1 MHEPFSVLNSTVAAV
16 ALLLLLG
23 SGLRM
28 DLWEFASCFVAVGF
42 GFLFRRLQRARETDV
57 VRRIFGACVNWWR
70 GFGVNCFGGLGV
82 NCCKSLGFGDQVQLR
97 GVRRSGVASVYG
109 GGVAFIPGVV
119 VGSVHGS
126 GGASVSGSIA
136 SRFSEI
142 ALSFILAVL
151 LFMQA
156 ALPFLLVALPF
167 MSTLLPF
174 AAALHPFAAAKLR
187 HLSPLALQK
196 SAFRAPRNG
205 TRGRSVATSAM
216 VSTLLCDVRYRD
228 SIAYAAHCLA
238 ISGTEI
244 ACTAPCYAVSGT
256 EIAYAVL
263 CDARATFLRTCG
275 TDLAYGAT
283 RVAGRLV
290 EQRERRGRMP

>member
-1 MHEPFSVLNSTVAAV
+1 MQKFRVWG
-16 ALLLLLG
+16 LG
-23 SGLRM
+23 SCIHSRRHKGS
-28 DLWEFASCFVAVGF
+28 DFV
-42 GFLFRRLQRARETDV
+42 FLFGAGPSAIARRAAQVCFRLWCLRFWRCCF
-57 VRRIFGACVNWWR
+57 RLWW
-70 GFGVNCFGGLGV
+70 FCSVH
-82 NCCKSLGFGDQVQLR
+82 
-97 GVRRSGVASVYG
+97 SGVASVYG

-228 SIAYAAHCLA
+228 SVSCCLP
-238 ISGTEI
+238 SHVR
-244 ACTAPCYAVSGT
+244 Y
-256 EIAYAVL
+256 
-263 CDARATFLRTCG
+263 
-275 TDLAYGAT
+275 
-283 RVAGRLV
+283 
-290 EQRERRGRMP
+290 